1 MKLLVA
7 ILLTLF
13 FLQSYFFYSLSK
25 ENTALFKEYEEAVL
39 AIGYHENKNSEMIK
53 QVQLAKNKNAEMDER
68 LTLQK
73 IENAELKAKNDQL
86 RHAINQLEQQ
96 KNSHEIFIQQ
106 KDNEILILKNELLKY
121 LSE

>member
-86 RHAINQLEQQ
+86 RHTINQLEQQ